1 MSGIA
6 LGALALLACELP
18 IILVAIGL
26 GGLSI
31 SAMALRPPPLV
42 ENIAIGLALI
52 GSLFLTAHFILKR
65 KPKG

>member
-26 GGLSI
+26 GGLGT
-31 SAMALRPPPLV
+31 SAMALRPLPLV